1 MLAVARISPFRCA
14 ACGFRFLSFHP
25 GVRYRRRRVQ
35 GRGPERPATGRPCVL
50 EYGDRRVLGQVVE
63 FSVRGCA
70 ITTAAAPDIGS
81 LVGLVVRPAPTM
93 PPLRLAPATVRSVLS
108 GRVGLAFEQFDDDSI
123 ARLGCALLAAHGC
136 PSSLS
141 DVARRSSR
149 AWLRGALAPIVAA
162 MFLLAALAV
171 GYVR

>member
-1 MLAVARISPFRCA
+1 
-14 ACGFRFLSFHP
+14 
-25 GVRYRRRRVQ
+25 
-35 GRGPERPATGRPCVL
+35 
-50 EYGDRRVLGQVVE
+50 
-63 FSVRGCA
+63 
-70 ITTAAAPDIGS
+70 
-81 LVGLVVRPAPTM
+81 M
-93 PPLRLAPATVRSVLS
+93 PPLRLAPATVRSVRS

-123 ARLGCALLAAHGC
+123 ARLGCALLAARGC